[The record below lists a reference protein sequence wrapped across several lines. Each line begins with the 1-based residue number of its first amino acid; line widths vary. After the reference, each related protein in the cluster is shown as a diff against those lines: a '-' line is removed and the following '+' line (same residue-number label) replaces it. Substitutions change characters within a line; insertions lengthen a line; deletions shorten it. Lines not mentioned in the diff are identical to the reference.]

1 MGVLGVG
8 LREVSVRDVFNAL
21 DFTFLPFN
29 LAYEKP
35 SHRFHHLRV
44 ETQLVCVL
52 RSTDCRTPRRI
63 PSTCCIFDGGTDGCR
78 DSANLPPLGAPIER
92 VPRHTASRH
101 TLAFQTRASDT
112 PACHFMSRKMAA
124 FTLTNARALL
134 TNPITASVGGR
145 AAKAAV
151 CNASRSSV
159 PALARVVV
167 PARSF
172 GGLAVSGVAQSRA
185 TVVRAFHFTA
195 MSMDEEGGDSAGA
208 TEGPVKLY
216 VGNLSWGVDDA
227 SLGDM
232 FADFSASDMTVV
244 KDNES
249 GRSRGFGFVTLTN
262 QAEADKAIAALDGM
276 VRTPPPIA
284 NHSCPD
290 PNTTSFDVAGE
301 ERRFF
306 GTILVDKSV
315 AEKRKCDK
323 FIHERIV
330 HGSATSSP
338 RTSSSRTVNTS
349 LTHLPSPPHRTP
361 KTGHRRPPSAR
372 EHLRRAR

>member
-1 MGVLGVG
+1 
-8 LREVSVRDVFNAL
+8 
-21 DFTFLPFN
+21 
-29 LAYEKP
+29 
-35 SHRFHHLRV
+35 
-44 ETQLVCVL
+44 
-52 RSTDCRTPRRI
+52 
-63 PSTCCIFDGGTDGCR
+63 
-78 DSANLPPLGAPIER
+78 
-92 VPRHTASRH
+92 
-101 TLAFQTRASDT
+101 
-112 PACHFMSRKMAA
+112 MSRKMAA

-159 PALARVVV
+159 PAFARVVV

-276 VRTPPPIA
+276 VRTPPQSRITVAPIRTR
-284 NHSCPD
+284 PL
-290 PNTTSFDVAGE
+290 DVAGE